1 MRRNLLAFAA
11 VIALAGPI
19 IAHAATPAW
28 AQTASD
34 IAPDPAVRF
43 GVLPNGM
50 RYAIMKNAT
59 PAGQTSI
66 RLRIGSGSLEEN
78 DDQQGLAHVLEHM
91 AFQGSTHVPRG
102 EMIKI
107 LERNGLAFGPD
118 TNAQTGWT
126 QTVYMLDLPKS
137 DPALID
143 TGLMLMRETASE
155 LIIDPKALETERG
168 VVLSEERL
176 RDTPEYRALKAQINL
191 LAHGQR
197 ITDRYPIGLVPV
209 IKNAPASLVRDFY
222 RANYQPERATLIVIG
237 DFDPAEIEAKIKA
250 KFSDWAPA
258 GPAAADPDLG
268 QVAKRGLTVSLVDV
282 PGAQSLT
289 YIAWAR
295 PYDASPDSKA
305 KRHREIVEN
314 LALAVLNRRLG
325 RLATEPNP
333 PFLAADASFENLL
346 HSTKV
351 AVIEGAT
358 SPGAWRPALTTIEQ
372 EVRRLTTYGVS
383 QAEVDQESAQT
394 RAQLVNAV
402 AGAHTRPTPEL
413 ASGLVES
420 ADENL
425 VFTEPATD
433 LALYDE
439 AVKGVTPEEVDA
451 AARQIFAGAGPLVE
465 LETPT
470 PVEGGEKTVADAYAA
485 SAATQVAAPAVQKT
499 IVWPYTSFGP
509 PGAVKARAEIA
520 DLGATVVRFANGVAL
535 TVKPTDFRKDQTM
548 VTVAI
553 GHGREDLPADRATPL
568 WAAPAF
574 IEGGF
579 EALDHED
586 SERALAGRLYS
597 AKLSVTDS
605 AFQLQGTTRPADF
618 ATQMQ
623 VLAAYVAHPGYRT
636 EAFERFRQGWLS
648 ALPQLAATPEGVLGR
663 DLEQLLHAGDNRWG
677 TPSQAELTAAK
688 PADLKALLAGP
699 LADAPIEITIVGDI
713 TVDEAIKQVAAT
725 FGALPARPAPDVK
738 SGAPTVFPAPDA
750 APLVESDGG
759 RPDQAIAV
767 AAWPVTDFYQNMRQ
781 ARADILAGDVLE
793 NRLIDRVR
801 NAEGATYSPGV
812 NVALSET
819 FRRYGR
825 SLAYVEMPPQ
835 KLPGFY
841 ADLAELAAD
850 MHAKGITADELERAR
865 NPHVSSIQ
873 KAMLTNEYWLQRLEG
888 SIADPRRL
896 DLIRTTLP
904 DYASLTAADVQAAAA
919 RDFDAAKT
927 WKLEIK
933 APGAP

>member
-1 MRRNLLAFAA
+1 MRRTLLACVA
-11 VIALAGPI
+11 VAALAGP
-19 IAHAATPAW
+19 ALAQAPAPTW
-28 AQTASD
+28 AQAGSD

-91 AFQGSTHVPRG
+91 AFQGSTRVPRG

-137 DPALID
+137 DPALLD

-155 LIIDPKALETERG
+155 LLIDPKALETERG

-197 ITDRYPIGLVPV
+197 ITERYPIGLVPV
-209 IKNAPASLVRDFY
+209 VKGAPASLVRDFY
-222 RANYQPERATLIVIG
+222 RANYRPERATLVVVG
-237 DFDPAEIEAKIKA
+237 DFDPAEVEAKIKA
-250 KFSDWAPA
+250 EFAAWAPV
-258 GPAAADPDLG
+258 GPPTAEPDLG
-268 QVAKRGLTVSLVDV
+268 QVEKRGLTVSLVDV
-282 PGAQSLT
+282 PGAQTLT

-295 PYDASPDSKA
+295 PYDASPDTKT
-305 KRHREIVEN
+305 KRRREVVEN

-325 RLATEPNP
+325 RLATAPNP

-346 HSTKV
+346 HSAKV
-351 AVIEGAT
+351 AVIEGA
-358 SPGAWRPALTTIEQ
+358 SAPGAWRPALTTIEQ
-372 EVRRLTTYGVS
+372 EVRRLTTFGVS
-383 QAEVDQESAQT
+383 QAEIDQETAQS

-402 AGAHTRPTPEL
+402 AGVHTRPTPEL
-413 ASGLVES
+413 ASGLADS
-420 ADENL
+420 TDENL

-439 AVKGVTPEEVDA
+439 AVKDVTPEEVDA
-451 AARQIFAGAGPLVE
+451 AAKRIFAGAGPLVE

-470 PVEGGEKTVADAYAA
+470 PVDGGEKTVADAFAA
-485 SAATQVAAPAVQKT
+485 SAAIPVIAPVAEKA
-499 IVWPYTSFGP
+499 IVWPYRSFGP
-509 PGAVKARAEIA
+509 AGAVKTQTQIA

-535 TVKPTDFRKDQTM
+535 TVKPTDFRKDQVL

-553 GHGREDLPADRATPL
+553 GHGREGLPADRAAPL

-579 EALDHED
+579 EALSHED
-586 SERALAGRLYS
+586 SERALAGRIYGAQLG
-597 AKLSVTDS
+597 VTDS
-605 AFQLQGTTRPADF
+605 AFQLQGATRPADLS
-618 ATQMQ
+618 TQMQ

-636 EAFERFRQGWLS
+636 EAFERFRQGWLT

-663 DLEQLLHAGDNRWG
+663 DLEQQLHAGDRRWE
-677 TPSQAELTAAK
+677 TPNEADLKAAK
-688 PADLKALLAGP
+688 PDDLKALLAGP
-699 LADAPIEITIVGDI
+699 LSTEPVEITIVGDV
-713 TVDEAIKQVAAT
+713 TVEEAIKQTAAT
-725 FGALPARPAPDVK
+725 FGALPARPAPDLK
-738 SGAPTVFPAPDA
+738 AGTAAVFPAPSA
-750 APLVESDGG
+750 SPIVESDGG
-759 RPDQAIAV
+759 RADQAVAV
-767 AAWPVTDFYQNMRQ
+767 AAWPVTDFYQNMHE
-781 ARADILAGDVLE
+781 ARADILAGEVLE

-801 NAEGATYSPGV
+801 NAEGATYSPSV
-812 NVALSET
+812 SVALSET

-825 SLAYVEMPPQ
+825 SLAFVEMPPQ

-841 ADLAELAAD
+841 ADLAELTAD
-850 MHAKGITADELERAR
+850 MRDKGITADELERAR
-865 NPHVSSIQ
+865 NPHVASIK

-888 SIADPRRL
+888 SVADPRRL
-896 DLIRTTLP
+896 ELIRTTLP
-904 DYASLTAADVQAAAA
+904 DYDSLTAADVQMAAA

-927 WKLEIK
+927 WKLEVK